1 MKVFGLT
8 GGIACGKGTV
18 SRMFA
23 ELGAPVVDADAIGHE
38 IIAPHT
44 PAWREVVHTFGES
57 ILRPDGT
64 VDRAKLGTIVFAD
77 TAARAKL
84 NAITHP
90 RIAQEI
96 QARLAELTRAGHRI
110 AIVEAALIGE
120 SDVTAAFDA
129 IIVVHANPSVQ
140 IARLMARDALSE
152 EEARR
157 RIQAQMP
164 AAEKKE
170 LADFVI
176 DNSGSIENTRR
187 QLEALWRKITEG
199 SSN

>member
-8 GGIACGKGTV
+8 GGIASGKGTV
-18 SRMFA
+18 SRMFS
-23 ELGAPVVDADAIGHE
+23 ELGAPVIDADAIGHE

-44 PAWREVVHTFGES
+44 PAWRELVYTFGES
-57 ILRPDGT
+57 ILRPDST
-64 VDRAKLGTIVFAD
+64 LDRAKLGNIVFAD
-77 TAARAKL
+77 AGARAEL

-96 QARLAELTRAGHRI
+96 QARLAELARAGHQI

-120 SDVTAAFDA
+120 TDVTAAFDA
-129 IIVVHANPSVQ
+129 IIVVHAHRRVQ

-152 EEARR
+152 EEAQR

-164 AAEKKE
+164 AAEKKK

-176 DNSGSIENTRR
+176 DNSG
-187 QLEALWRKITEG
+187 L
-199 SSN
+199 